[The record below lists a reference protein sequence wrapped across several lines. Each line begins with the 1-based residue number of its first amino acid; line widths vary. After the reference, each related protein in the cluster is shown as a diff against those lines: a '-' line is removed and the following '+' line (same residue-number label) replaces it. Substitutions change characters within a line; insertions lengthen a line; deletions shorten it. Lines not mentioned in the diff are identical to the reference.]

1 MAIELID
8 GTGSGRKVGVSPTGG
23 RLNVSSRSDQR
34 IYYIS
39 RDDGQSYVWAPPTYN
54 GAAADTVLLVKN
66 NGVIPLYIHEIWLSS
81 DVDTRWVIHLPTTN
95 VTVAGAATIVG
106 VNLNT
111 GSNNVA
117 DAVAEQAETGNSQGN
132 IIWSGETQAA
142 ANPLLVEFGDALS
155 LHKNKSIGI
164 DIVGEPA
171 IVDVSITGFFDND

>member
-1 MAIELID
+1 MAIILQD
-8 GTGSGRKVGVSPTGG
+8 GTGSSRTVGVSPTGN
-23 RLNVSSRSDQR
+23 RLNVSARSDAR
-34 IYYIS
+34 AYYIS
-39 RDDGQSYVWAPPTYN
+39 RDDGQAYVWAPPTYN

-66 NGVIPLYIHEIWLSS
+66 NGVIPLYIHRIYISS

-132 IIWSGETQAA
+132 IIWSGETQATSSPQQIDFSDSLA
-142 ANPLLVEFGDALS
+142 

-171 IVDVSITGFFDND
+171 VVDVSIIGFFDND